1 MTNLTRRKFMKS
13 TAFAGIGAAIGSA
26 TVLSAPSI
34 LTRPRTQVPTGA
46 GELLFRPQYCQ
57 RGRGPHLLEWA
68 YASDTRGD
76 AFHSNISSTREGVR
90 ISDTEGREKFT
101 VEARWNLEPFGYL
114 FLTADNAGEFYTLP
128 PAGKTMELNLNYELA
143 RSRVAR
149 NLRRM
154 KSHTQKGWKPSREVV
169 ALMDIAGGYLAESSK
184 VRGNEEKKGLL
195 AQSALL
201 HAVRVSEMLE
211 LEKAWSDIE
220 LIGHRPDFLVGCDSR
235 GFYEMDK
242 DLFLDRF
249 TELFN
254 YATMM
259 CVWQGQ
265 GNMEDFEPQ
274 EGRFQFGQR
283 DYLLK
288 ELRSRNIAVEGR
300 PLFWFHKWV
309 TPDWIKSKSYDQ
321 LLSYVER
328 TTKEVVR
335 HFGDQIYGWEIVNEL
350 HDWANEC
357 QLTREQTIEL
367 TRLGC
372 DVARSVA
379 PGVHRI
385 VNNCCPYAEYVQL
398 GESSGGKTKYPQRTP
413 WQFTKDLVDA
423 GVDFTVL
430 AQQMYFPYRDLQDI
444 VVFLERF
451 QEFKKPFQLSEVG
464 APAGPS
470 EYSIKTGRSS
480 FPKEPHIWRRPW
492 DEELQADWLEGI
504 FTLAYSKPWI
514 EAANWFD
521 FADPYFYIENGGIL
535 RSPKGEKKAGFE
547 RLSRLLDRW
556 KNLPAPTSRKGG

>member
-1 MTNLTRRKFMKS
+1 MKS
-13 TAFAGIGAAIGSA
+13 AAFAGLGAAVGTR

-34 LTRPRTQVPTGA
+34 LTRPRTETPTGA
-46 GELLFRPQYCQ
+46 GELLFRPRYCQ

-68 YASDTRGD
+68 YAGDTKGD
-76 AFHSNISSTREGVR
+76 AFHSNISATREGVR
-90 ISDTEGREKFT
+90 ISDTEGHESFT
-101 VEARWNLEPFGYL
+101 IEARWNVEGFGYL
-114 FLTADNAGEFYTLP
+114 FLTADNAGEFYRLP
-128 PAGKTMELNLNYELA
+128 PAGKSVELNLNVELA

-149 NLRRM
+149 NARRLAR
-154 KSHTQKGWKPSREVV
+154 HTTKGWKPSREVARLLEISSGYMEEAV
-169 ALMDIAGGYLAESSK
+169 RSRAG
-184 VRGNEEKKGLL
+184 EERKGEL
-195 AQSALL
+195 AQTALL
-201 HAVRVSEMLE
+201 HALRAGEMLE
-211 LEKAWSDIE
+211 LEKAAGDIAA
-220 LIGHRPDFLVGCDSR
+220 IGQRPDFLIGCDAR

-242 DLFLDRF
+242 DLFLERF

-259 CVWQGQ
+259 CVWQSH
-265 GNMEDFEPQ
+265 GNMEDFEPE

-288 ELRSRNIAVEGR
+288 ELRARNIAVEGR

-309 TPDWIKSKSYDQ
+309 TPDWIKAKSYYQ

-357 QLTREQTIEL
+357 ALTREQTIEL

-372 DVARSVA
+372 EVARSVA
-379 PGVHRI
+379 PKVHRI

-398 GESSGGKTKYPQRTP
+398 GEWSGGKARYPQRTP

-444 VVFLERF
+444 VIFLERF
-451 QEFKKPFQLSEVG
+451 EEFRKPFQLSEIG

-470 EYSIKTGRSS
+470 EYSIKTGRST
-480 FPKEPHIWRRPW
+480 FPKEPHTWRRPW
-492 DEELQADWLEGI
+492 DEELQADWLEAI

-521 FADPYFYIENGGIL
+521 FADPYYYIENGGIL
-535 RSPKGEKKAGFE
+535 RSPKGEKKAGYARF
-547 RLSRLLDRW
+547 SNMVQRW
-556 KNLPAPTSRKGG
+556 KSLPVRSGAQGRGGKS